1 MGSEEKEAIF
11 SHRESIQCQTPET
24 TNLTKN
30 EVRVI
35 ISKNLSAFLKGIPRY
50 DLITCRIL
58 EELPKLDINYLL
70 DHSII

>member
-1 MGSEEKEAIF
+1 MGSEEEEVIF
-11 SHRESIQCQTPET
+11 NHRESTQCQTTET

-35 ISKNLSAFLKGIPRY
+35 ISKNLSAKGIPRY